1 MGEFLEANLPFIV
14 IDKNQEFIDELTEKG
29 IMALKGDSSD
39 NKILEAAGIKHA
51 KGLLAIHSTDLE
63 NL

>member
-1 MGEFLEANLPFIV
+1 
-14 IDKNQEFIDELTEKG
+14 
-29 IMALKGDSSD
+29 MALKGDSSD

-63 NL
+63 TFDHMSSRQMNPDMRIIAAVTTMQTRQV